1 MAEARNGF
9 GELRSSRRNLL
20 QRSFH
25 MKLLR
30 EILVYAVVIIA
41 FVYAARQLEG
51 VSLGRVQSDVP
62 SFLKFLR

>member
-1 MAEARNGF
+1 
-9 GELRSSRRNLL
+9 
-20 QRSFH
+20 

-51 VSLGRVQSDVP
+51 VSLGQVQSDVP

>member
-1 MAEARNGF
+1 
-9 GELRSSRRNLL
+9 
-20 QRSFH
+20 